1 MDLSLRLNV
10 DLKVQVCTILN
21 KFAKKNRVFRV
32 FGDFSKP
39 RQIFVFKLVICN
51 SVSKVSYHIYPM
63 FHESCMY
70 PIIPRIPMYPMFH
83 ESTCV
88 SYVPRIH
95 MYPIF
100 HESTC
105 IICSTNPQVS
115 YVPRIHKYPM
125 FHNPHVSYVPYVP
138 QVNLALHDLLYT
150 PSNKKRQ
157 MLTF

>member
-10 DLKVQVCTILN
+10 DLKVQVCIHIE
-21 KFAKKNRVFRV
+21 KVCEKNRVFRV

-39 RQIFVFKLVICN
+39 RQIFVFKQVICN
-51 SVSKVSYHIYPM
+51 SVSKVAYHIYPMFHESCMYPM

-105 IICSTNPQVS
+105 IICSTNPHVS
-115 YVPRIHKYPM
+115 YVQRIHKYPM
-125 FHNPHVSYVPYVP
+125 FHESTSILCSTIHMYPMSHMSP
-138 QVNLALHDLLYT
+138 
-150 PSNKKRQ
+150 R
-157 MLTF
+157 